1 MKKRKIGFIQNEEVE
16 TVGGKQADKLGKKPD
31 VAVKWIIEEKVT
43 KEEDKNIIE
52 TDEGIEEKIE
62 AVDSK
67 ETINSIE
74 TEKEELNN
82 YLNLSILFQLVN
94 HHGVTMANAM
104 RFAVDKEFCDRF
116 LANKSKTHNI
126 SVYNELKD
134 NRLRQLEDTFKTVK
148 SRVSKRIK
156 KVRVNN
162 NDGLSVIDLILHEER
177 IDIIDTKE
185 IDIKY
190 IKRGIKVLE
199 DTLKEIKEIAAMD
212 KHIYYNE
219 ATMVAIIE
227 RFKFVLRDL

>member
-1 MKKRKIGFIQNEEVE
+1 MEKRKIGFIQNEEVE

-31 VAVKWIIEEKVT
+31 VVIKWISKET

-52 TDEGIEEKIE
+52 TKEETI
-62 AVDSK
+62 K
-67 ETINSIE
+67 ETVEETIE
-74 TEKEELNN
+74 VEKEELNN

-134 NRLRQLEDTFKTVK
+134 SRLRQLEDTFKTVK

-177 IDIIDTKE
+177 IGIIDTKE

>member
-1 MKKRKIGFIQNEEVE
+1 MKKRKIGFIQEAE
-16 TVGGKQADKLGKKPD
+16 TVGEKQADKLGKKPD
-31 VAVKWIIEEKVT
+31 VVVKWIIEEKVT

-52 TDEGIEEKIE
+52 TNEETKEEIET
-62 AVDSK
+62 VDSK
-67 ETINSIE
+67 E

>member
-1 MKKRKIGFIQNEEVE
+1 MEKRKIGFIQNEEVE

-31 VAVKWIIEEKVT
+31 VVIKWISKET

-52 TDEGIEEKIE
+52 TKEETI
-62 AVDSK
+62 K
-67 ETINSIE
+67 ETVEETIE

-219 ATMVAIIE
+219 VTMVAIIE

>member
-1 MKKRKIGFIQNEEVE
+1 
-16 TVGGKQADKLGKKPD
+16 
-31 VAVKWIIEEKVT
+31 
-43 KEEDKNIIE
+43 
-52 TDEGIEEKIE
+52 
-62 AVDSK
+62 
-67 ETINSIE
+67 
-74 TEKEELNN
+74 
-82 YLNLSILFQLVN
+82 
-94 HHGVTMANAM
+94 MANAM
-104 RFAVDKEFCDRF
+104 RFAVDEEFCDRF
-116 LANKSKTHNI
+116 LANKTKTHNI

>member
-1 MKKRKIGFIQNEEVE
+1 MKKRKIGFIQNEAVE
-16 TVGGKQADKLGKKPD
+16 TAGEKQADKLGKKPD
-31 VAVKWIIEEKVT
+31 VVVKWIFEEKVT

-52 TDEGIEEKIE
+52 IKE

-67 ETINSIE
+67 EIE
-74 TEKEELNN
+74 TTNSKEDEKEELNN
-82 YLNLSILFQLVN
+82 YVNLSILFQLVN
-94 HHGVTMANAM
+94 HHGVAMANAM

-134 NRLRQLEDTFKTVK
+134 NRLRQLDNTFKTVK
-148 SRVSKRIK
+148 NRVAKRIK

-162 NDGLSVIDLILHEER
+162 DDGLSVIDLILHGER

-199 DTLKEIKEIAAMD
+199 DTLKEMKEIAEMD
-212 KHIYYNE
+212 RHIYYNE
-219 ATMVAIIE
+219 EIMVAIIE
-227 RFKFVLRDL
+227 RFKFMLRDL

>member
-1 MKKRKIGFIQNEEVE
+1 MEKRKIGFIQNEEVE

-31 VAVKWIIEEKVT
+31 VVIKWISKET

-52 TDEGIEEKIE
+52 TKEETIKE
-62 AVDSK
+62 AVE
-67 ETINSIE
+67 ETIE

>member
-1 MKKRKIGFIQNEEVE
+1 MEKRKIGFIQNEEVE

-31 VAVKWIIEEKVT
+31 VVIKWISKET

-52 TDEGIEEKIE
+52 TKE
-62 AVDSK
+62 
-67 ETINSIE
+67 ETINETVEETIE

-116 LANKSKTHNI
+116 LANKSKTNNI

>member
-1 MKKRKIGFIQNEEVE
+1 MEKRKIGFIQNEEVE

-31 VAVKWIIEEKVT
+31 VVIKWISKET

-52 TDEGIEEKIE
+52 TKEETIKE
-62 AVDSK
+62 AVE
-67 ETINSIE
+67 ETIE

-162 NDGLSVIDLILHEER
+162 NDELSVIDLILHEER

>member
-1 MKKRKIGFIQNEEVE
+1 
-16 TVGGKQADKLGKKPD
+16 
-31 VAVKWIIEEKVT
+31 
-43 KEEDKNIIE
+43 
-52 TDEGIEEKIE
+52 
-62 AVDSK
+62 
-67 ETINSIE
+67 
-74 TEKEELNN
+74 
-82 YLNLSILFQLVN
+82 
-94 HHGVTMANAM
+94 MANAM
-104 RFAVDKEFCDRF
+104 RFAVDEEFCDRF
-116 LANKSKTHNI
+116 LANKTKSNNAG
-126 SVYNELKD
+126 VYNELKD

>member
-1 MKKRKIGFIQNEEVE
+1 MEKRKIGFIQEAE
-16 TVGGKQADKLGKKPD
+16 TVGEKQADKLGKKPD
-31 VAVKWIIEEKVT
+31 VVVKWIIEEKVT

-52 TDEGIEEKIE
+52 TDEETKE

-67 ETINSIE
+67 EIE
-74 TEKEELNN
+74 TTNSKEVEKEELNN

-116 LANKSKTHNI
+116 LANKTKTHNI

-199 DTLKEIKEIAAMD
+199 DTLKEIKVIAAMD

>member
-1 MKKRKIGFIQNEEVE
+1 MEKRKIGFIQNEEVE

-31 VAVKWIIEEKVT
+31 VVIKWISKET

-52 TDEGIEEKIE
+52 TKEETI
-62 AVDSK
+62 K
-67 ETINSIE
+67 ETVEETIE

>member
-1 MKKRKIGFIQNEEVE
+1 MEKRKIGFIQNEEVE
-16 TVGGKQADKLGKKPD
+16 TVGGKQADKLGKKPN
-31 VAVKWIIEEKVT
+31 VVIKWISKET

-52 TDEGIEEKIE
+52 TKEETI
-62 AVDSK
+62 K
-67 ETINSIE
+67 ETVEETIE

-94 HHGVTMANAM
+94 HHGVTIANAM

-162 NDGLSVIDLILHEER
+162 NDGLSVIDLILHEEK
-177 IDIIDTKE
+177 IGIIDTKE

-219 ATMVAIIE
+219 ATMVAIRK

>member
-1 MKKRKIGFIQNEEVE
+1 MEKRKIGFIQEAE
-16 TVGGKQADKLGKKPD
+16 TVGEKQADKLGKKPD
-31 VAVKWIIEEKVT
+31 VVVKWIIEEKVT

-52 TDEGIEEKIE
+52 TDEETKE

-67 ETINSIE
+67 EIE
-74 TEKEELNN
+74 TTNSKEVEKEELNN

-116 LANKSKTHNI
+116 LANKTKTHNI

>member
-1 MKKRKIGFIQNEEVE
+1 MGKRKIGFIQNEEVE
-16 TVGGKQADKLGKKPD
+16 TVGEKQADKLGKKPD

-52 TDEGIEEKIE
+52 AVEEIKEKIE

-67 ETINSIE
+67 ETTNSIE

-94 HHGVTMANAM
+94 HHGVAMANAM

-116 LANKSKTHNI
+116 LANKSKSNNAGVH
-126 SVYNELKD
+126 NELKN
-134 NRLRQLEDTFKTVK
+134 NRLRQLDNTFTTVK
-148 SRVSKRIK
+148 NRVAKRIK

-162 NDGLSVIDLILHEER
+162 DDGLSIIDLILHGEK

-185 IDIKY
+185 TDIKY

-199 DTLKEIKEIAAMD
+199 DTLKEMKEIAEMD
-212 KHIYYNE
+212 RHIYYNE
-219 ATMVAIIE
+219 ETMVATIE
-227 RFKFVLRDL
+227 RFKFMLRDL

>member
-16 TVGGKQADKLGKKPD
+16 TVGEKQADKLGKKPD
-31 VAVKWIIEEKVT
+31 VVVKWIFEEKVT

-52 TDEGIEEKIE
+52 IKE

-67 ETINSIE
+67 EIE
-74 TEKEELNN
+74 TANSKEDEKEELNN

-126 SVYNELKD
+126 NVYNELKD
-134 NRLRQLEDTFKTVK
+134 NRLRQLDNTFKTVK
-148 SRVSKRIK
+148 NRVAKRIK

-162 NDGLSVIDLILHEER
+162 DDGLSVIDLILHGER

-199 DTLKEIKEIAAMD
+199 DTLKEMKEIAKMD
-212 KHIYYNE
+212 RHIYYNE
-219 ATMVAIIE
+219 EIMVAIIE
-227 RFKFVLRDL
+227 RFKFMLRDL

>member
-16 TVGGKQADKLGKKPD
+16 TVGEKQADKLGKKPD
-31 VAVKWIIEEKVT
+31 VVVKWIFEEKVT

-52 TDEGIEEKIE
+52 IKE

-67 ETINSIE
+67 EIE
-74 TEKEELNN
+74 TTNSKEDEKEELNN
-82 YLNLSILFQLVN
+82 YVNLSILFQLVN
-94 HHGVTMANAM
+94 HHGVAMANAM

-134 NRLRQLEDTFKTVK
+134 NRLRQLDNTFKTVK
-148 SRVSKRIK
+148 NRVAKRIK

-162 NDGLSVIDLILHEER
+162 DDGLSVIDLILHGER

-199 DTLKEIKEIAAMD
+199 DTLKEMKEIAEMD
-212 KHIYYNE
+212 RHIYYNE
-219 ATMVAIIE
+219 EIMVAIIE
-227 RFKFVLRDL
+227 RFKFMLRDL

>member
-1 MKKRKIGFIQNEEVE
+1 MEKRKIGFIQNEEVE

-31 VAVKWIIEEKVT
+31 VVIKWISKET

-52 TDEGIEEKIE
+52 TKEETI
-62 AVDSK
+62 K
-67 ETINSIE
+67 ETVEETIE

-126 SVYNELKD
+126 SAYNELKD

>member
-1 MKKRKIGFIQNEEVE
+1 MKKRKIGFIQEAE
-16 TVGGKQADKLGKKPD
+16 TVGEKQADKLGKKPD
-31 VAVKWIIEEKVT
+31 VVVKWIIEEKVT

-52 TDEGIEEKIE
+52 TDEETKE

-67 ETINSIE
+67 EIE
-74 TEKEELNN
+74 TTNSKEVEKEELNN

>member
-1 MKKRKIGFIQNEEVE
+1 
-16 TVGGKQADKLGKKPD
+16 
-31 VAVKWIIEEKVT
+31 
-43 KEEDKNIIE
+43 
-52 TDEGIEEKIE
+52 
-62 AVDSK
+62 
-67 ETINSIE
+67 
-74 TEKEELNN
+74 
-82 YLNLSILFQLVN
+82 
-94 HHGVTMANAM
+94 MANAM

>member
-31 VAVKWIIEEKVT
+31 VVIKWISKET

-52 TDEGIEEKIE
+52 TKEETI
-62 AVDSK
+62 K
-67 ETINSIE
+67 ETVEETIE

>member
-16 TVGGKQADKLGKKPD
+16 TVGEKQADKLGKKPD
-31 VAVKWIIEEKVT
+31 VVVKWIFEEKVT

-52 TDEGIEEKIE
+52 TKEEIE

-67 ETINSIE
+67 ETETTNSVE

-94 HHGVTMANAM
+94 HHGVAMANAM
-104 RFAVDKEFCDRF
+104 RFAVDKEFCDKF

-126 SVYNELKD
+126 SVHNELKN
-134 NRLRQLEDTFKTVK
+134 NRLRQLENTFKTVK
-148 SRVSKRIK
+148 NRVTQRIK
-156 KVRVNN
+156 KVKVNN
-162 NDGLSVIDLILHEER
+162 NDGLSVIDLILHGER
-177 IDIIDTKE
+177 IDIIDTEE

-199 DTLKEIKEIAAMD
+199 DTLKEIKEIAEMD
-212 KHIYYNE
+212 RHIYYNE
-219 ATMVAIIE
+219 ETMVATIE
-227 RFKFVLRDL
+227 RFKFILRDL

>member
-1 MKKRKIGFIQNEEVE
+1 MKKRKIGFIQEAE
-16 TVGGKQADKLGKKPD
+16 TVGEKQADKLGKKPD
-31 VAVKWIIEEKVT
+31 VVVKWIIEEKVT

-52 TDEGIEEKIE
+52 TDEGIKEKIE

-67 ETINSIE
+67 ETTNSKE
-74 TEKEELNN
+74 VEKEELNN

-94 HHGVTMANAM
+94 HHGVTIANAM

>member
-1 MKKRKIGFIQNEEVE
+1 MKKRKIGFIQNE
-16 TVGGKQADKLGKKPD
+16 TVGEKQADKLGKKPD
-31 VAVKWIIEEKVT
+31 VAVKWIFEEKVT

-52 TDEGIEEKIE
+52 TKEETIEEIIE
-62 AVDSK
+62 V
-67 ETINSIE
+67 
-74 TEKEELNN
+74 EKEELNN

-104 RFAVDKEFCDRF
+104 RFAVDKEFCDKF

-126 SVYNELKD
+126 SVYNELKN
-134 NRLRQLEDTFKTVK
+134 NRLRQLDNTFKTVK
-148 SRVSKRIK
+148 NRVAKRIK

-162 NDGLSVIDLILHEER
+162 DDGLSIIDLILHGER

-199 DTLKEIKEIAAMD
+199 DTLKEMKEIAEMD
-212 KHIYYNE
+212 RHIYYNE
-219 ATMVAIIE
+219 ETMVAIIE
-227 RFKFVLRDL
+227 RFKFMLRDL

>member
-1 MKKRKIGFIQNEEVE
+1 MEKRKIGFIQNEEVE

-31 VAVKWIIEEKVT
+31 VVIKWISKET

-52 TDEGIEEKIE
+52 TKEETI
-62 AVDSK
+62 K
-67 ETINSIE
+67 ETVEETIE

-162 NDGLSVIDLILHEER
+162 NDGVSVIDLILHEER

>member
-31 VAVKWIIEEKVT
+31 VVIKWISKET

-52 TDEGIEEKIE
+52 TKEETI
-62 AVDSK
+62 K
-67 ETINSIE
+67 ETVEETIE

-219 ATMVAIIE
+219 VTMVAIIE

>member
-1 MKKRKIGFIQNEEVE
+1 MEKRKIGFIQNEEVE

-31 VAVKWIIEEKVT
+31 VVIKWISKET

-52 TDEGIEEKIE
+52 TKEETI
-62 AVDSK
+62 K
-67 ETINSIE
+67 ETVEETIE
-74 TEKEELNN
+74 TEKEGLNN

-219 ATMVAIIE
+219 VTMVAIIE

>member
-1 MKKRKIGFIQNEEVE
+1 MGHIGFIKNEEE
-16 TVGGKQADKLGKKPD
+16 NNKEALKDKLYQKK
-31 VAVKWIIEEKVT
+31 IKVIWVT
-43 KEEDKNIIE
+43 PNKTADT
-52 TDEGIEEKIE
+52 TDEEIKEIKE

-67 ETINSIE
+67 EIE
-74 TEKEELNN
+74 TTNSKEDEKEELNN
-82 YLNLSILFQLVN
+82 YVNLSILFQLVN

-104 RFAVDKEFCDRF
+104 RFAVDKEFCDKF

-134 NRLRQLEDTFKTVK
+134 NRLRQLDNTFKTVK
-148 SRVSKRIK
+148 NRVAKRIK

-162 NDGLSVIDLILHEER
+162 DDGLSVIDLILHGER

-199 DTLKEIKEIAAMD
+199 DTLKEMKEIAEMD
-212 KHIYYNE
+212 RHIYYNE
-219 ATMVAIIE
+219 EIMVAIIE
-227 RFKFVLRDL
+227 RFKFMLRDL

>member
-1 MKKRKIGFIQNEEVE
+1 MEKRKIGFIQNEEVE

-31 VAVKWIIEEKVT
+31 VVIKWISKET

-52 TDEGIEEKIE
+52 TKEETI
-62 AVDSK
+62 K
-67 ETINSIE
+67 ETVEETIE
-74 TEKEELNN
+74 VEKEELNN

-94 HHGVTMANAM
+94 HHGVTIANAM

-134 NRLRQLEDTFKTVK
+134 SRLRQLEDTFKTVK

>member
-1 MKKRKIGFIQNEEVE
+1 MKKRKIGFIQNEGVE
-16 TVGGKQADKLGKKPD
+16 TVGEKQADKLGKKPD
-31 VAVKWIIEEKVT
+31 VAVKWIFEEKVT

-52 TDEGIEEKIE
+52 TKEEIEEE
-62 AVDSK
+62 MVE
-67 ETINSIE
+67 ETIGD
-74 TEKEELNN
+74 EKEELNN

-116 LANKSKTHNI
+116 LANKTKSNNAG
-126 SVYNELKD
+126 VYNELKN
-134 NRLRQLEDTFKTVK
+134 NRLRQLENTFKTVRN
-148 SRVSKRIK
+148 RVTQRIK
-156 KVRVNN
+156 KVKANN

-199 DTLKEIKEIAAMD
+199 DTLKEMKEIAEMD
-212 KHIYYNE
+212 RHIYYNE
-219 ATMVAIIE
+219 ETMVATIE
-227 RFKFVLRDL
+227 RFKFMLRDL

>member
-16 TVGGKQADKLGKKPD
+16 TVGEKQADKLGKKPD
-31 VAVKWIIEEKVT
+31 VVVKWIFEEKVT

-52 TDEGIEEKIE
+52 IKE

-67 ETINSIE
+67 EIE
-74 TEKEELNN
+74 TANSKEDEKEELNN

-126 SVYNELKD
+126 NVYNELKD
-134 NRLRQLEDTFKTVK
+134 NRLRQLDNTFKTVK
-148 SRVSKRIK
+148 NRVAKRIK

-162 NDGLSVIDLILHEER
+162 DDGLSVIDLILHGER

-199 DTLKEIKEIAAMD
+199 DTLKEMKEIAEMD
-212 KHIYYNE
+212 RHIYYNE
-219 ATMVAIIE
+219 EIMVAIIE
-227 RFKFVLRDL
+227 RFKFMLRDL

>member
-1 MKKRKIGFIQNEEVE
+1 MEKRKIGFIQNEEVE
-16 TVGGKQADKLGKKPD
+16 TVAGKQADKLGKKPD
-31 VAVKWIIEEKVT
+31 VVIKWISKET

-52 TDEGIEEKIE
+52 TKE
-62 AVDSK
+62 
-67 ETINSIE
+67 ETIKKTVEETIE

>member
-1 MKKRKIGFIQNEEVE
+1 MEKRKIGFIQNEEVE
-16 TVGGKQADKLGKKPD
+16 TVAGKQADKLGKKPD
-31 VAVKWIIEEKVT
+31 VVIKWISKET

-52 TDEGIEEKIE
+52 TKE
-62 AVDSK
+62 
-67 ETINSIE
+67 ETIKKTVEETIE

-104 RFAVDKEFCDRF
+104 RFAVDEEFCDRF
-116 LANKSKTHNI
+116 LANKTKSNNAGVH
-126 SVYNELKD
+126 NELKD